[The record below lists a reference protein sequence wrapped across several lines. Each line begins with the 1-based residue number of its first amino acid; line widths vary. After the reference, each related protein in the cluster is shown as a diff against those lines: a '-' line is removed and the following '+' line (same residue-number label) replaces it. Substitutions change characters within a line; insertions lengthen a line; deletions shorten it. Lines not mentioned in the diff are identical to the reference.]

1 MVRKDILRIRIGRD
15 RITQVLEPHLG
26 ATHALERANNIAQA
40 LVLTDDDPAHIAL
53 EMLGKTGLRNTS
65 EVAAEV
71 GQVWLSSITLET
83 HPH

>member
-40 LVLTDDDPAHIAL
+40 LALSDDDPTRIAL
-53 EMLGKTGLRNTS
+53 EMLGKTGLSNTS

-71 GQVWLSSITLET
+71 GQVWLLSITQEIR
-83 HPH
+83 PQ

>member
-40 LVLTDDDPAHIAL
+40 LAFSDDDPAHIAL
-53 EMLGKTGLRNTS
+53 EMLGKTGLTNTS

-71 GQVWLSSITLET
+71 GQVWLLSITQEAQ
-83 HPH
+83 PQ